1 MPEEIADLKRQ
12 IEELKVFDIRRLL
25 YRHNELTFKQEYGQF
40 IILIGNKQ
48 VCREN
53 RLGLAMDYVEF
64 TSERTRTVSPE
75 MEKIQRELDDI
86 EVLKAAAYSQWNT
99 EEKRLRDIRESV
111 RTRRN
116 QLATKERFDM
126 K

>member
-1 MPEEIADLKRQ
+1 MLEEIADLKRQ

-40 IILIGNKQ
+40 IILIGDKQ

-64 TSERTRTVSPE
+64 TSQRTRTVSPE

-86 EVLKAAAYSQWNT
+86 EALKAAAYSRWNT

-116 QLATKERFDM
+116 QLATKERFDI